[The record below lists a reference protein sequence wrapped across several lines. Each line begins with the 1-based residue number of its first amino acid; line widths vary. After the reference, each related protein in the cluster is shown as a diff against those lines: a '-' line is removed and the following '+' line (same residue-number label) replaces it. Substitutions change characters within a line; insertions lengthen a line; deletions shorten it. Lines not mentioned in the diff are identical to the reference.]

1 MLNSQSDVALFDR
14 LGRNILAHRRKPERL
29 ANQALLIQNNSR
41 KSLDLYSV
49 WFARKS
55 LVPVLLG
62 SIFSGLAVSL
72 QSIGVRNRMAKKV
85 KQQIRADILFV
96 GHLTNAEH
104 LSSRSTF
111 VLPLNTCPAAEQSCR

>member
-1 MLNSQSDVALFDR
+1 MLNSQSAVALFER
-14 LGRNILAHRRKPERL
+14 LGRNILAHRREPERL

-41 KSLDLYSV
+41 KSLDLYSA

-72 QSIGVRNRMAKKV
+72 QSIGVRNRTTKSEA
-85 KQQIRADILFV
+85 ANSA
-96 GHLTNAEH
+96 GHPIYWSFNQ
-104 LSSRSTF
+104 
-111 VLPLNTCPAAEQSCR
+111 C